1 MNKSGILGMFYA
13 CLLTFGI
20 STSANATLVS
30 LISIIDGSQ
39 ANAGAGTRSL
49 GTGAATMTLDDVTN
63 EFNWNVQWSGLEGTV
78 EVAHFHGP
86 AGPGVNAGV
95 QVRIDETSNP
105 SIGNATLTDEQETD
119 LLAGLWYINI
129 HSDRD
134 TITLGGEIRGQVNV
148 VPIPGA
154 VWLLGSGLLGL
165 IGVSRRK

>member
-1 MNKSGILGMFYA
+1 
-13 CLLTFGI
+13 
-20 STSANATLVS
+20 
-30 LISIIDGSQ
+30 
-39 ANAGAGTRSL
+39 
-49 GTGAATMTLDDVTN
+49 MTLDDVTN
-63 EFNWNVQWSGLEGTV
+63 EFNWDVQWSGLEGTV
-78 EVAHFHGP
+78 TVAHFHGP
-86 AGPGVNAGV
+86 AAPGVNAGV